1 VASFATL
8 GRGARIAIGLGIA
21 LLVTGVLASLT
32 SLASPALATA
42 GITTLCAAWWILEPI
57 PIAATSIIPFAA
69 FPLLNVTTH
78 KEVAG
83 AYGHHL
89 ILLLMGGFV
98 LSRAVETV
106 GAHRR
111 IALEMVRLT
120 GGGSRNVVLG
130 FMMASA
136 LCSMWISNTATALML
151 LPVAIAVL
159 DQSDDE
165 RLAVPLL
172 LGIAYAASIGGVGT
186 LIGTPPNV
194 FFASFYSDN
203 VGREYG
209 FLEWMK
215 IGIPIVVLML
225 PLAWLF
231 LTRNLKGDAQD
242 RKPLVLPTLD
252 AWTSAEVRVMSIFGC
267 AAVLWMCRGVPLG
280 GWSALIGAKGAGDS
294 TVALMAVLALFL
306 VPDNKGKPLMTW
318 KEAESIPWGLLLLF
332 GGGIAIAKA
341 FKSSGLDVVVGNEL
355 AAIAGAPLYLVV
367 GVICLSVTF
376 LTEVVSNTAT
386 TTLLMPLLFA
396 AASAAGVLPESL
408 LIPAALSASCAFML
422 PVATAPNAIVFGT
435 GRVPSTT
442 MLREGFV
449 LNILGV
455 VIISVACLILL

>member
-1 VASFATL
+1 MASSAAV
-8 GRGARIAIGLGIA
+8 GIGARIGIGVALAALMACALGVFTE
-21 LLVTGVLASLT
+21 LSN
-32 SLASPALATA
+32 PALATA
-42 GITTLCAAWWILEPI
+42 AVTTLCAAWWILEPI

-111 IALEMVRLT
+111 IALGMVRLT

-130 FMMASA
+130 FMLASA

-159 DQSDDE
+159 DQAEDE

-203 VGREYG
+203 AGREYG

-215 IGIPIVVLML
+215 IGIPIVVVML

-231 LTRNLKGDAQD
+231 LTRNLRGTTQDA
-242 RKPLVLPTLD
+242 KPLVLPKLA
-252 AWTSAEVRVMSIFGC
+252 AWTSAEVRVMAIFGC
-267 AAVLWMCRGVPLG
+267 AALLWMFRGVPFG
-280 GWSALIGAKGAGDS
+280 GWSNLLGVTGAGDS
-294 TVALMAVLALFL
+294 TVALVAVLALFL
-306 VPDNKGKPLMTW
+306 VPDKKGKPLMTW
-318 KEAESIPWGLLLLF
+318 QQAESIPWGLLLLF

-355 AAIAGAPLYLVV
+355 ASIAGGPLFLVV

-396 AASAAGVLPESL
+396 AASAGGVLPESL
-408 LIPAALSASCAFML
+408 LIPATLSASCAFML

-435 GRVPSTT
+435 GRVSSTT

-455 VIISVACLILL
+455 AIISIACLILL